1 MKAYA
6 NFITPIVLGVILF
19 GSCSTKKQI
28 AIQPIAIDGK
38 HQAKLSHDTINKKDI
53 RPYYPWLNYEVKPY
67 EPSANYIAL
76 SSKDHY
82 ELALQ
87 EMKAMFEDKREP
99 DFERAV
105 FLSENP
111 YHNGRFTYSEFQNS
125 ITELQLVIQQLVQAN
140 DYSDTIE
147 FDRKVNQYGRFN
159 LKDLEYLPEERKE
172 LYRTALCN
180 WAIFKY
186 LTDTVEIFT
195 IKDSSLVGF
204 YHAPYSY
211 ATSDPFGIKD
221 WRHSQVMNLLISE
234 ENKGNC
240 YALTVLFKIL
250 SDRFN
255 ANSRICTAPQHIYI
269 QHQDPKGQYYNVEM
283 ATAGHPGDGI
293 IQTLT
298 YTPTEGIMS
307 GIALRDYT
315 TKQSI
320 GLCIVNL
327 AKSYERKFKA
337 KDDEFLLRCA
347 ELALAHDSLNLNALL
362 LKQQVLDSRVTK
374 YAVKNGI
381 NSVQKLKQ
389 DTGISKTALKL
400 EKHLALL
407 YNLGYR
413 EMPLDMQELI
423 MNPWGY
429 DPTKWNRKSQN
440 ARPFASFEPKDPKDA
455 EYWTLTKGMFKEIW
469 EPTEKETYGHFTI
482 TTATGKLKTM
492 DTISQKG
499 ILIDPVAFA
508 YDFGARMY
516 DARIGHFVSV
526 DPLAKAYPSIS
537 PYAFVANNP
546 ISFTDLDGKI
556 IWDPQA
562 KKEVVFNEE
571 SKKFMYKDGTELSE
585 TYKKQA
591 MPTLEKLA
599 ASKVGI
605 EIIKAF
611 MSASTKVIIDETHR
625 QRKSSLAKGAN
636 SLVLPSEN
644 KNEDGLYEEAI
655 ITPIW
660 ANIEESSERD
670 KMSVNEKLVATM
682 SVEWGHIGT
691 KAQIDLEASVGG
703 PDVFLSD
710 PVAFAKVYNGL
721 LNDAVRKEIAYRQE
735 NNIAIDEGVFQP
747 ILRVQ
752 QSEIGSKVS
761 FDSTNQ
767 KTYDDFKAGK
777 K

>member
-1 MKAYA
+1 MKAYV
-6 NFITPIVLGVILF
+6 NFITPIVIGVILF
-19 GSCSTKKQI
+19 GSCSTKKQ
-28 AIQPIAIDGK
+28 AVIQPIAISGE
-38 HQAKLSHDTINKKDI
+38 QQVKLSPDTTIKKDL

-67 EPSANYIAL
+67 NPYASYIAL
-76 SSKDHY
+76 AAKDQY

-87 EMKAMFEDKREP
+87 EMRGMLEGKREP
-99 DFERAV
+99 SFERAV

-111 YHNGRFTYSEFQNS
+111 YHNGKFTYSAFQNS
-125 ITELQLVIQQLVQAN
+125 ITEKLFFIKQLIEAN

-147 FDRKVNQYGRFN
+147 FDRRVNQYGRFN

-186 LTDTVEIFT
+186 LTDTVEIYT

-204 YHAPYSY
+204 YHTPYGY
-211 ATSDPFGIKD
+211 ATSDPFGMKD
-221 WRHSQVMNLLISE
+221 WQHSQVMNLLLSE

-240 YALTVLFKIL
+240 FALSALFKIL

-255 ANSRICTAPQHIYI
+255 ANARICTAPQHIYI
-269 QHQDPKGQYYNVEM
+269 QHQDPKGHYYNVEM

-320 GLCIVNL
+320 GLCLINL
-327 AKSYERKFKA
+327 AKSYERKFNA

-374 YAVKNGI
+374 YAVQNGI
-381 NSVQKLKQ
+381 NSIKKLKQ

-423 MNPWGY
+423 MNPFGY
-429 DPTKWNRKSQN
+429 DPAKWNRKSQN

-469 EPTEKETYGHFTI
+469 EPTEKETYGHYTI
-482 TTATGKLKTM
+482 TTETGKLKTM
-492 DTISQKG
+492 DTTSHKG

-585 TYKKQA
+585 TYRKQA
-591 MPTLEKLA
+591 MPTLEKLS
-599 ASKVGI
+599 ASKVGM
-605 EIIKAF
+605 EIVKSF
-611 MSASTKVIIDETHR
+611 QSVSTRVIINENHKQKNSEDAE
-625 QRKSSLAKGAN
+625 SAN
-636 SLVLPSEN
+636 SLVLPSRK
-644 KNEDGLYEEAI
+644 KNADGLYEEAI

-660 ANIEESSERD
+660 SNIEATAKKD
-670 KMSVNEKLVATM
+670 NMSVDEKLVASMT
-682 SVEWGHIGT
+682 VEWGHIGT
-691 KAQIDLEASVGG
+691 KAQIDLEAALGG
-703 PDVFLSD
+703 RDVIYSD
-710 PVAFAKVYNGL
+710 ENAFAQAYNGL
-721 LNDAVRKEIAYRQE
+721 LNNAIQNEMAYRKEKG
-735 NNIAIDEGVFQP
+735 IAIDEGVFQP

-752 QSEIGSKVS
+752 QSPIGSKVS
-761 FDSTNQ
+761 FNAENQ
-767 KTYDDFKAGK
+767 KAYDDYKATQK
-777 K
+777 